1 MAAVKNENKKA
12 AYARMGDKLAQFGMA
27 SPAVSEARDIET
39 ITSEI
44 LGLKKT
50 AGDAILAI
58 GHRLIE
64 AKSLLAHGEWLPWLT
79 EQVEFSERSAQTF
92 MRLAREWSNP
102 QTLADLGAAKVL
114 VLLSLPEPE
123 REAFL
128 AEVPAEDMSVRELK
142 KAIRERNEAIR
153 ERNEAQQAQEKMAG
167 DLRLANELL
176 ERARTD
182 QETER
187 ARYEQASEMLKMNA
201 DLLKK
206 AKEEKQQAAASAAE
220 LERQLKELREK
231 PVEVAVMEVDQE
243 KLDAARAEAVE
254 EMQAKIDRA
263 RKDLDGAND
272 RIASLEQAA
281 RAAAVVSDED
291 LTICKILFGQAQEI
305 VNKMAGL
312 RIKLQGRED
321 PSAAESVRRA
331 MLALSDKIRRD
342 AE

>member
-1 MAAVKNENKKA
+1 MTNEAKKS
-12 AYARMGDKLAQFGMA
+12 AYARMGNKLAQFGLA

-142 KAIRERNEAIR
+142 KAIRERNEA
-153 ERNEAQQAQEKMAG
+153 QQAQEKMAQ

-220 LERQLKELREK
+220 LERQLKELRGK

-263 RKDLDGAND
+263 RKDLAAAND

-281 RAAAVVSDED
+281 RAAAVVSEED

>member
-1 MAAVKNENKKA
+1 MTNEAKKS
-12 AYARMGDKLAQFGMA
+12 AYARMGDKLAQFGLA

-50 AGDAILAI
+50 AGEAILAI

-79 EQVEFSERSAQTF
+79 EQVEFSERSAQTY

-114 VLLSLPEPE
+114 VLLSLPELE

-142 KAIRERNEAIR
+142 KAIR

-182 QETER
+182 QEAER

-263 RKDLDGAND
+263 RKDLDAAND

-305 VNKMAGL
+305 VNKD
-312 RIKLQGRED
+312 RK
-321 PSAAESVRRA
+321 SVV
-331 MLALSDKIRRD
+331 
-342 AE
+342 

>member
-1 MAAVKNENKKA
+1 MKNPEKKA
-12 AYARMGDKLAQFGMA
+12 AYARMGDNLAQFGLA

-142 KAIRERNEAIR
+142 KAIRERNEA
-153 ERNEAQQAQEKMAG
+153 QQAQEKMAG

-176 ERARTD
+176 ERARED

-243 KLDAARAEAVE
+243 KLDGARAEAVE

-263 RKDLDGAND
+263 RKDLAAAND

-291 LTICKILFGQAQEI
+291 LTMCKILFGQAQEI

-321 PSAAESVRRA
+321 PSAAESVRK
-331 MLALSDKIRRD
+331 ALLDLSEKIRE
-342 AE
+342 AAQ

>member
-12 AYARMGDKLAQFGMA
+12 AYARMGDKLAQFGLA

-44 LGLKKT
+44 LSLKKT

-79 EQVEFSERSAQTF
+79 EQVEFSERSAQTY

-114 VLLSLPEPE
+114 VLLSLPELE

-220 LERQLKELREK
+220 LERQLKELRGK

-263 RKDLDGAND
+263 RKDLDAAND

-281 RAAAVVSDED
+281 RAAAVVSEED
-291 LTICKILFGQAQEI
+291 LTIFKILFGQAQEI
-305 VNKMAGL
+305 VNKMTGL

-321 PSAAESVRRA
+321 PSAAESVRK
-331 MLALSDKIRRD
+331 ALLDLSEKIRE
-342 AE
+342 AAQ

>member
-1 MAAVKNENKKA
+1 MKNPEKKA
-12 AYARMGDKLAQFGMA
+12 AYARMGDKLAQFGLA

-44 LGLKKT
+44 LSLKKT
-50 AGDAILAI
+50 AGEAILAI
-58 GHRLIE
+58 GQRLIE

-79 EQVEFSERSAQTF
+79 EQVEFSERSAQNF

-142 KAIRERNEAIR
+142 KAIRERNEA
-153 ERNEAQQAQEKMAG
+153 QQAQEKMAE

-182 QETER
+182 QEAER

-231 PVEVAVMEVDQE
+231 PVEVAVMAVDQE
-243 KLDAARAEAVE
+243 TLAAARAEAVE

-263 RKDLDGAND
+263 RKDLAAAND

-291 LTICKILFGQAQEI
+291 LTMCKILFGQAQEI

-331 MLALSDKIRRD
+331 MLALSDKIRE
-342 AE
+342 AAQ

>member
-1 MAAVKNENKKA
+1 MTNEAKKS
-12 AYARMGDKLAQFGMA
+12 AYARMGDKLAQFGLA

-44 LGLKKT
+44 LSLKKT

-79 EQVEFSERSAQTF
+79 EQVEFSERSAQNF

-142 KAIRERNEAIR
+142 KAIRERNEA
-153 ERNEAQQAQEKMAG
+153 QQAQEKMAE

-182 QETER
+182 QEAER

-231 PVEVAVMEVDQE
+231 PVEVAVMAVDQE
-243 KLDAARAEAVE
+243 TLAAARAEAVE
-254 EMQAKIDRA
+254 EMQPKIDRA
-263 RKDLDGAND
+263 RKDIAAAND

-291 LTICKILFGQAQEI
+291 LTMCKILFGQAQEI

-331 MLALSDKIRRD
+331 MLALSDKIRE
-342 AE
+342 AAQ

>member
-1 MAAVKNENKKA
+1 MKNPEKKA
-12 AYARMGDKLAQFGMA
+12 AYARMGDNLAQFGLA

-142 KAIRERNEAIR
+142 KAIRERNEA
-153 ERNEAQQAQEKMAG
+153 QQAQEKMAG

-176 ERARTD
+176 ERARED

-220 LERQLKELREK
+220 LER
-231 PVEVAVMEVDQE
+231 
-243 KLDAARAEAVE
+243 
-254 EMQAKIDRA
+254 
-263 RKDLDGAND
+263 
-272 RIASLEQAA
+272 
-281 RAAAVVSDED
+281 
-291 LTICKILFGQAQEI
+291 
-305 VNKMAGL
+305 
-312 RIKLQGRED
+312 
-321 PSAAESVRRA
+321 
-331 MLALSDKIRRD
+331 
-342 AE
+342 

>member
-1 MAAVKNENKKA
+1 MKNPEKKA
-12 AYARMGDKLAQFGMA
+12 AYARMGDNLAQFGLA

-142 KAIRERNEAIR
+142 KAIRERNEA
-153 ERNEAQQAQEKMAG
+153 QQAQEKMAG

-176 ERARTD
+176 ERARED

-243 KLDAARAEAVE
+243 TLAAARAEAVE

-263 RKDLDGAND
+263 RKDLAAAND

-291 LTICKILFGQAQEI
+291 LTMCKILFGQAQEI

-321 PSAAESVRRA
+321 PSAAESVRK
-331 MLALSDKIRRD
+331 ALLDLSEKIRE
-342 AE
+342 AAQ

>member
-1 MAAVKNENKKA
+1 MKNPEKKA
-12 AYARMGDKLAQFGMA
+12 AYARMGDNLAQFGLA

-64 AKSLLAHGEWLPWLT
+64 AKSLLAHGEWLLWLT

-142 KAIRERNEAIR
+142 KAIRERNEA
-153 ERNEAQQAQEKMAG
+153 QQAQEKMAG

-176 ERARTD
+176 ERARED

-243 KLDAARAEAVE
+243 KLDGARAEAVE

-263 RKDLDGAND
+263 RKDLAAAND

-291 LTICKILFGQAQEI
+291 LTMCKILFGQAQEI

-321 PSAAESVRRA
+321 PSAAESVRK
-331 MLALSDKIRRD
+331 ALLDLSEKIRE
-342 AE
+342 AAQ

>member
-1 MAAVKNENKKA
+1 MTNEAKKS
-12 AYARMGDKLAQFGMA
+12 AYARMGDKLAQFGLA

-79 EQVEFSERSAQTF
+79 EQVEFSERSAQTY

-114 VLLSLPEPE
+114 VLLSLPELE

-142 KAIRERNEAIR
+142 KAIRERNEA
-153 ERNEAQQAQEKMAG
+153 QQAQEKMAE

-281 RAAAVVSDED
+281 RAAAVVSEED

-305 VNKMAGL
+305 VNKMTGL

-331 MLALSDKIRRD
+331 MLDLSEKIRE
-342 AE
+342 AAQ

>member
-1 MAAVKNENKKA
+1 MKNPEKKA
-12 AYARMGDKLAQFGMA
+12 AYARMGDKLAQFGLA

-50 AGDAILAI
+50 AGEAILAI
-58 GHRLIE
+58 GQRLIE

-79 EQVEFSERSAQTF
+79 EQVEFSERSAQNF

-102 QTLADLGAAKVL
+102 QTLADLGAAKAL
-114 VLLSLPEPE
+114 VLLALPEPE
-123 REAFL
+123 REAFM
-128 AEVPAEDMSVRELK
+128 AEAPVEDMSVRELEK
-142 KAIRERNEAIR
+142 AIR
-153 ERNEAQQAQEKMAG
+153 ERNEAQQAQEKMAQ

-182 QETER
+182 QEAER

-263 RKDLDGAND
+263 RKDLAAAND

-291 LTICKILFGQAQEI
+291 LTMCKILFGQAQEI

-321 PSAAESVRRA
+321 PSAAESVRK
-331 MLALSDKIRRD
+331 ALLDLSEKIRE
-342 AE
+342 AAQ

>member
-1 MAAVKNENKKA
+1 MTNEAKKS
-12 AYARMGDKLAQFGMA
+12 AYARMGNKLAQFGLA

-114 VLLSLPEPE
+114 VLLSLPGPE

-263 RKDLDGAND
+263 RKDLAAAND

-321 PSAAESVRRA
+321 PSAAESVRK
-331 MLALSDKIRRD
+331 ALLDLSEKIRE
-342 AE
+342 AAQ

>member
-1 MAAVKNENKKA
+1 MTNEAKKS
-12 AYARMGDKLAQFGMA
+12 AYARMGDKLAQFGLA

-44 LGLKKT
+44 LSLKKT

-79 EQVEFSERSAQTF
+79 EQVEFSERSAQNF

-142 KAIRERNEAIR
+142 KAIR

-263 RKDLDGAND
+263 RKDLAAAND

-291 LTICKILFGQAQEI
+291 LTMCKILFGQAQEI

-331 MLALSDKIRRD
+331 MLALSDKIRE
-342 AE
+342 AAQ

>member
-1 MAAVKNENKKA
+1 MTNEAKKS
-12 AYARMGDKLAQFGMA
+12 AYARMGNKLAQFGLA

-44 LGLKKT
+44 LSLKKT

-79 EQVEFSERSAQTF
+79 EQVEFSERSAQTY

-114 VLLSLPEPE
+114 VLLSLPELE

-142 KAIRERNEAIR
+142 KAIR

-312 RIKLQGRED
+312 HMKLRGRED

-331 MLALSDKIRRD
+331 MLDLSEKIRE
-342 AE
+342 AAQ

>member
-1 MAAVKNENKKA
+1 MTNEAKKS
-12 AYARMGDKLAQFGMA
+12 AYARMGDKLAQFGLA

-44 LGLKKT
+44 LSLKKT

-79 EQVEFSERSAQTF
+79 EQVEFSERSAQTY

-114 VLLSLPEPE
+114 VLLSLPELE

-142 KAIRERNEAIR
+142 KAIR

-220 LERQLKELREK
+220 LEQQLKELREK

-243 KLDAARAEAVE
+243 TLAAARAEAVE

-263 RKDLDGAND
+263 RKDLAAAND

>member
-1 MAAVKNENKKA
+1 MTNEAKKS
-12 AYARMGDKLAQFGMA
+12 AYARMGNKLAQFGLA

-50 AGDAILAI
+50 AGEAILAI
-58 GHRLIE
+58 GQRLIE

-79 EQVEFSERSAQTF
+79 EQVEFSERSAQNF

-102 QTLADLGAAKVL
+102 QTLADLGAAKAL
-114 VLLSLPEPE
+114 VLLALPEPE

-128 AEVPAEDMSVRELK
+128 AEVPAEDMSVRELEK
-142 KAIRERNEAIR
+142 AIR
-153 ERNEAQQAQEKMAG
+153 ERNEAQQAQEKMAQ

-182 QETER
+182 QEAER

-263 RKDLDGAND
+263 RKDLAAAND

-281 RAAAVVSDED
+281 RAAAVVSEED

>member
-1 MAAVKNENKKA
+1 MTNEAKKS
-12 AYARMGDKLAQFGMA
+12 AYARMGDKLAQFGLA

-44 LGLKKT
+44 LSLKKT

-79 EQVEFSERSAQTF
+79 EQVEFSERSAQNF

-142 KAIRERNEAIR
+142 KAIRERNEA
-153 ERNEAQQAQEKMAG
+153 QQAQEKMAE

-182 QETER
+182 QEAER

-231 PVEVAVMEVDQE
+231 PVEVAVMAVDQE
-243 KLDAARAEAVE
+243 TLAAARAEAVE

-263 RKDLDGAND
+263 RKDLAAAND

-291 LTICKILFGQAQEI
+291 LTMCKILFGQAQEI

-331 MLALSDKIRRD
+331 MLALSDKIRE
-342 AE
+342 AAQ

>member
-1 MAAVKNENKKA
+1 MKNPEKKA
-12 AYARMGDKLAQFGMA
+12 AYARMGDKLAQFGLA

-44 LGLKKT
+44 LSLKKT

-79 EQVEFSERSAQTF
+79 EQVEFSERSAQTY

-114 VLLSLPEPE
+114 VLLSLPELE

-182 QETER
+182 QEAER

-263 RKDLDGAND
+263 RKDLAAAND

-291 LTICKILFGQAQEI
+291 LTMCKILFGQAQEI

-331 MLALSDKIRRD
+331 MLDLSEKIRE
-342 AE
+342 AAQ

>member
-1 MAAVKNENKKA
+1 MTNEAKKS
-12 AYARMGDKLAQFGMA
+12 AYARMGDKLAQFGLA

-44 LGLKKT
+44 LSLKKT

-79 EQVEFSERSAQTF
+79 EQVEFSERSAQTY

-114 VLLSLPEPE
+114 VLLSLPELE

-142 KAIRERNEAIR
+142 KAIR

-182 QETER
+182 QEAER

-263 RKDLDGAND
+263 RKDLAAAND

-291 LTICKILFGQAQEI
+291 LTMCKILFGQAQEI

-331 MLALSDKIRRD
+331 MLDLSEKIRE
-342 AE
+342 AAQ

>member
-12 AYARMGDKLAQFGMA
+12 AYARMGDKLAQFGLA

-44 LGLKKT
+44 LSLKKT

-79 EQVEFSERSAQTF
+79 EQVEFSERSAQTY

-114 VLLSLPEPE
+114 VLLSLPELE

-142 KAIRERNEAIR
+142 KAIR

-182 QETER
+182 QEAER

-220 LERQLKELREK
+220 LERQLKELRGK

-263 RKDLDGAND
+263 RKDLDAAND

-321 PSAAESVRRA
+321 PSAAESVRK
-331 MLALSDKIRRD
+331 ALLDLSEKIRE
-342 AE
+342 AAQ

>member
-1 MAAVKNENKKA
+1 MKNPEKKA
-12 AYARMGDKLAQFGMA
+12 AYARMGDNLAQFGLA

-142 KAIRERNEAIR
+142 KAIRERNEA
-153 ERNEAQQAQEKMAG
+153 QQAQEKMAG

-176 ERARTD
+176 ERARED

-243 KLDAARAEAVE
+243 KLDGARAEAVE

-263 RKDLDGAND
+263 RKDLAAAND
-272 RIASLEQAA
+272 RIASLEQGA

-291 LTICKILFGQAQEI
+291 LTMCKILFGQAQEI

-321 PSAAESVRRA
+321 PSAAESVRK
-331 MLALSDKIRRD
+331 ALLDLSEKIRE
-342 AE
+342 AAQ

>member
-1 MAAVKNENKKA
+1 MTNEAKKS
-12 AYARMGDKLAQFGMA
+12 AYARMGDKLAQFGLA

-50 AGDAILAI
+50 AGEAILAI
-58 GHRLIE
+58 GQRLIE

-79 EQVEFSERSAQTF
+79 EQVEFSERSAQNF

-102 QTLADLGAAKVL
+102 QTLADLGAAKAL
-114 VLLSLPEPE
+114 VLLALPEPE

-128 AEVPAEDMSVRELK
+128 AEVPAEDMSVRELEK
-142 KAIRERNEAIR
+142 AIR
-153 ERNEAQQAQEKMAG
+153 ERNEAQQAQEKMAE

-206 AKEEKQQAAASAAE
+206 AKEEKQQATASAAE

-312 RIKLQGRED
+312 HMKLRGRED

-331 MLALSDKIRRD
+331 MLDLSEKIRE
-342 AE
+342 AAQ

>member
-1 MAAVKNENKKA
+1 MTNEAKKS
-12 AYARMGDKLAQFGMA
+12 AYARMGNKLAQFGLA

-44 LGLKKT
+44 LSLKKT

-79 EQVEFSERSAQTF
+79 EQVEFSERSAQNF

-142 KAIRERNEAIR
+142 KAIR

-263 RKDLDGAND
+263 RKDLDAAND

>member
-1 MAAVKNENKKA
+1 MTNEAKKS
-12 AYARMGDKLAQFGMA
+12 AYARMGDKLAQFGLA

-50 AGDAILAI
+50 AGEAILAI
-58 GHRLIE
+58 GQRLIE

-79 EQVEFSERSAQTF
+79 EQVEFSERSAQNF

-102 QTLADLGAAKVL
+102 QTLADLGAAKAL
-114 VLLSLPEPE
+114 VLLALPEPE

-128 AEVPAEDMSVRELK
+128 AEVPAEDMSVRELEK
-142 KAIRERNEAIR
+142 AIR
-153 ERNEAQQAQEKMAG
+153 ERNEAQQAQEKMAE

-243 KLDAARAEAVE
+243 TLAAARAEAVE

-263 RKDLDGAND
+263 RKDIAAAND

-291 LTICKILFGQAQEI
+291 LTMCKILFGQAQEI

>member
-1 MAAVKNENKKA
+1 MTNEAKKS
-12 AYARMGDKLAQFGMA
+12 AYARMGDKLAQFGLA

-44 LGLKKT
+44 LSLKKT

-79 EQVEFSERSAQTF
+79 EQVEFSERSAQNF

-142 KAIRERNEAIR
+142 KAIRERNEA
-153 ERNEAQQAQEKMAG
+153 QQAQEKMAG

-182 QETER
+182 QEAER

-243 KLDAARAEAVE
+243 KLDGARAEAVE

-263 RKDLDGAND
+263 RKDLAAAND

-291 LTICKILFGQAQEI
+291 LTMCKILFGQAQEI

>member
-1 MAAVKNENKKA
+1 MTNEAKKS
-12 AYARMGDKLAQFGMA
+12 AYARMGDKLAQFGLA

-44 LGLKKT
+44 LSLKKT

-79 EQVEFSERSAQTF
+79 EQVEFSERSAQNF

-114 VLLSLPEPE
+114 VLLSLPELE

-142 KAIRERNEAIR
+142 KAIR

-263 RKDLDGAND
+263 RKDLAAAND

-281 RAAAVVSDED
+281 RAAAVVSEED

-305 VNKMAGL
+305 VNKMTGL

-331 MLALSDKIRRD
+331 MLDLSEKIRE
-342 AE
+342 AAQ

>member
-1 MAAVKNENKKA
+1 MTNEAKKS
-12 AYARMGDKLAQFGMA
+12 AYARMGNKLAQFGLA

-142 KAIRERNEAIR
+142 KAIRERNEA
-153 ERNEAQQAQEKMAG
+153 QQAQEKMAG

-220 LERQLKELREK
+220 LERQLKELRGK

-263 RKDLDGAND
+263 RKDLAAAND

-281 RAAAVVSDED
+281 RAAAVVSEED
-291 LTICKILFGQAQEI
+291 LTMCKILFGQAQEI

>member
-1 MAAVKNENKKA
+1 MTNEAKKS
-12 AYARMGDKLAQFGMA
+12 AYARMGDKLAQFGLA

-44 LGLKKT
+44 LSLKKT

-58 GHRLIE
+58 GQRLIE

-79 EQVEFSERSAQTF
+79 EQVEFSERSAQNF

-142 KAIRERNEAIR
+142 KAIRERNEA
-153 ERNEAQQAQEKMAG
+153 QQAQEKMAG

-182 QETER
+182 QEAER

-231 PVEVAVMEVDQE
+231 PVEVAVMAVDQE
-243 KLDAARAEAVE
+243 TLAAARAEAVE
-254 EMQAKIDRA
+254 EMQPKIDRA
-263 RKDLDGAND
+263 RKDLAAAND

-331 MLALSDKIRRD
+331 MLALSDKIRE
-342 AE
+342 AAQ

>member
-1 MAAVKNENKKA
+1 MKNPEKKA
-12 AYARMGDKLAQFGMA
+12 AYARMGDKLAQFGLA

-44 LGLKKT
+44 LSLKKT

-79 EQVEFSERSAQTF
+79 EQVEFSERSAQNF

-142 KAIRERNEAIR
+142 KAIRERNEA
-153 ERNEAQQAQEKMAG
+153 QQAQEKMAE

-182 QETER
+182 QEAER

-231 PVEVAVMEVDQE
+231 PVEVAVMAVDQE
-243 KLDAARAEAVE
+243 TLAAARAEAVE

-263 RKDLDGAND
+263 RKDLAAAND

-331 MLALSDKIRRD
+331 MLALSDKIRE
-342 AE
+342 AAQ

>member
-1 MAAVKNENKKA
+1 MKIPEKKA
-12 AYARMGDKLAQFGMA
+12 AYARMGDNLAQFGLA

-128 AEVPAEDMSVRELK
+128 AEVSAEDMSVRELK
-142 KAIRERNEAIR
+142 KAIR

-176 ERARTD
+176 ERARED

-243 KLDAARAEAVE
+243 KLDGARAEAVE

-263 RKDLDGAND
+263 RKDLAAAND

-291 LTICKILFGQAQEI
+291 LTMCKILFGQAQEI

-321 PSAAESVRRA
+321 PSAAESVRK
-331 MLALSDKIRRD
+331 ALLDLSEKIRE
-342 AE
+342 AAQ

>member
-1 MAAVKNENKKA
+1 MTNEAKKS
-12 AYARMGDKLAQFGMA
+12 AYARMGDKLAQFGLA

-44 LGLKKT
+44 LSLKKT

-79 EQVEFSERSAQTF
+79 EQVEFSERSAQNF

-142 KAIRERNEAIR
+142 KAIRERNEA
-153 ERNEAQQAQEKMAG
+153 QQAQEKMAE

-182 QETER
+182 QEAER

-231 PVEVAVMEVDQE
+231 PVEVAVMAVDQE
-243 KLDAARAEAVE
+243 TLAAARAEAVE
-254 EMQAKIDRA
+254 EMQPKIDRA
-263 RKDLDGAND
+263 RKDLAAAND

-291 LTICKILFGQAQEI
+291 LTMCKILFGQAQEI

-331 MLALSDKIRRD
+331 MLALSDKIRE
-342 AE
+342 AAQ

>member
-1 MAAVKNENKKA
+1 MKNPEKKA
-12 AYARMGDKLAQFGMA
+12 AYARMGDKLAQFGLA

-50 AGDAILAI
+50 AGEAILAI
-58 GHRLIE
+58 GQRLIE

-142 KAIRERNEAIR
+142 KAIRERNEA
-153 ERNEAQQAQEKMAG
+153 QQAQEKMAG

-182 QETER
+182 QEAER

-263 RKDLDGAND
+263 RKDLAAAND

-291 LTICKILFGQAQEI
+291 LTMCKILFGQAQEI

-321 PSAAESVRRA
+321 PSAAESVRK
-331 MLALSDKIRRD
+331 ALLDLSEKIRE
-342 AE
+342 AAQ

>member
-1 MAAVKNENKKA
+1 MKNPEKKA
-12 AYARMGDKLAQFGMA
+12 AYARMGDKLAQFGLA

-44 LGLKKT
+44 LSLKKT

-79 EQVEFSERSAQTF
+79 EQVEFSERSAQNF

-142 KAIRERNEAIR
+142 KAIR

-243 KLDAARAEAVE
+243 TLAAARAEAVE
-254 EMQAKIDRA
+254 EMQPKIDRA
-263 RKDLDGAND
+263 RKDLAAAND

-291 LTICKILFGQAQEI
+291 LTMCKILFGQAQEI

-331 MLALSDKIRRD
+331 MLALSDKIRE
-342 AE
+342 AAQ

>member
-1 MAAVKNENKKA
+1 MTNEAKKS
-12 AYARMGDKLAQFGMA
+12 AYARMGDKLAQFGLA

-50 AGDAILAI
+50 AGEAILAI
-58 GHRLIE
+58 GQRLIE

-79 EQVEFSERSAQTF
+79 EQVEFSERSAQNF

-102 QTLADLGAAKVL
+102 QTLADLGAAKAL
-114 VLLSLPEPE
+114 VLLALPEPE

-128 AEVPAEDMSVRELK
+128 AEVPAEDMSVRELEK
-142 KAIRERNEAIR
+142 AIR
-153 ERNEAQQAQEKMAG
+153 ERNEAQQAQEKMAQ

-182 QETER
+182 QEAER

-263 RKDLDGAND
+263 RKDLAAAND

-281 RAAAVVSDED
+281 RAAAVVSEED

>member
-1 MAAVKNENKKA
+1 MKNPEKKA
-12 AYARMGDKLAQFGMA
+12 AYARMGDNLAQFGLA

-123 REAFL
+123 R
-128 AEVPAEDMSVRELK
+128 
-142 KAIRERNEAIR
+142 
-153 ERNEAQQAQEKMAG
+153 
-167 DLRLANELL
+167 
-176 ERARTD
+176 
-182 QETER
+182 

-243 KLDAARAEAVE
+243 KLDGARAEAVE

-263 RKDLDGAND
+263 RKDLAAAND

-291 LTICKILFGQAQEI
+291 LTMCKILFGQAQEI

-321 PSAAESVRRA
+321 PSAAESVRK
-331 MLALSDKIRRD
+331 ALLDLSEKIRE
-342 AE
+342 AAQ